1 MPLIGPGRRMMRR
14 RAVVG
19 AAAVGGAA
27 YYAGKKRTES
37 SAREA
42 DQQARLEE
50 LEAQGQAPAP
60 AAAAPAAEQG
70 YAEELEQLAKLHEE
84 GILTDEEFNAK
95 KKEILGL

>member
-27 YYAGKKRTES
+27 YYTGKKRSES
-37 SAREA
+37 SEREA
-42 DQQARLEE
+42 DQEARLDD
-50 LEAQGQAPAP
+50 LEAQGQEPAP
-60 AAAAPAAEQG
+60 AAAAPADAS
-70 YAEELEQLAKLHEE
+70 YVDELEQLARLHEE
-84 GILTDEEFNAK
+84 GILTDEEFEAK